1 MMKNDIG
8 TTQLE
13 AEDDELTPEQL
24 QMLGVEEYPEPTEP
38 QWMPALGT
46 FPAALRGEGLHVA
59 ERIRQLNDERFH
71 QMLEERNR
79 PSSLLFGGTDLASL
93 DRLRGQ
99 TFDFTVLDDIAP
111 VFTETTSTQ
120 SDPELEMETPTYENL
135 REMIDRFAEDAG
147 ED

>member
-1 MMKNDIG
+1 MMKNDTG

-38 QWMPALGT
+38 RWMPALDTGLL
-46 FPAALRGEGLHVA
+46 PRRGDFRNHA
-59 ERIRQLNDERFH
+59 ERIRQLNDERFY
-71 QMLEERNR
+71 QMLAERNR
-79 PSSLLFGGTDLASL
+79 PSSLVFGGSELASL
-93 DRLRGQ
+93 DPYNGQ
-99 TFDFTVLDDIAP
+99 TFEFTTLDEIAP

-135 REMIDRFAEDAG
+135 REMIDKFAEDVD